1 MRVEDLGEGHDT
13 APTPVVGTRS
23 VLAVAVGA
31 ALVLLLLGLA
41 GDRATTARAAA
52 RLDLPPL
59 VLRAWDRN
67 DELSFLD
74 TRDTAVAF
82 LAATLTLRG
91 AGVVLTPRHNPLVLP
106 EGVSRVA
113 VAHVESDRAEP
124 PVLNGEQLRRFV
136 ELLAAVSDEV
146 PHRVLQVD
154 YEAVASQ
161 RSFFI
166 EAIAALRQRLPDAA
180 ISVTAPPPG
189 ASTKA
194 GSAGSRLTKTYRNAA
209 TAGARKVE
217 AALLLL
223 KVPAARLYPDYGLGF
238 TYRRDQIG
246 LYGRA
251 GGRVTTKASVTLTTT
266 AIPFSASIAPC
277 RCRSSLR
284 CSSRKRTRRAPRRT
298 RCV

>member
-13 APTPVVGTRS
+13 APARVVGTRS

-31 ALVLLLLGLA
+31 ALVLPLLLLGLA
-41 GDRATTARAAA
+41 GDRATTTRAAA

-59 VLRAWDRN
+59 VLWAWDRN

-106 EGVSRVA
+106 EGVSRVV

-124 PVLNGEQLRRFV
+124 PVIDGEQLRRFV

-166 EAIAALRQRLPDAA
+166 DATAALRQRLPDAA
-180 ISVTAPPPG
+180 ISVTALASWCLNESWTGRLAADEDLSQRRHGRRTQGRSCPTAAQG
-189 ASTKA
+189 ARRPSI
-194 GSAGSRLTKTYRNAA
+194 SRLW
-209 TAGARKVE
+209 
-217 AALLLL
+217 
-223 KVPAARLYPDYGLGF
+223 ARLYLPARPD
-238 TYRRDQIG
+238 R
-246 LYGRA
+246 
-251 GGRVTTKASVTLTTT
+251 
-266 AIPFSASIAPC
+266 
-277 RCRSSLR
+277 SLR
-284 CSSRKRTRRAPRRT
+284 GAL
-298 RCV
+298 VDG